1 MQVQNLHEVYLS
13 ISDIED
19 NHEERDVCR
28 TEKYNARC
36 AVLDKPPV
44 VVVTTEG

>member
-19 NHEERDVCR
+19 NQDDRIICD